1 MISVKVTETGASL
14 SKVASDIPRLTK
26 AILKKIVTHS
36 KGHAEQLTP
45 VRSVLMRQIW
55 YVTEQGDLNCV

>member
-1 MISVKVTETGASL
+1 MISVEVTETGVSL
-14 SKVASDIPRLTK
+14 GKVASDMPRLAK
-26 AILKKIVTHS
+26 AILKKVVTHS

-45 VRSVLMRQIW
+45 VRSVFMRQIW